1 MQIGGGDGDDDD
13 NNKKTIHETDRK
25 KSPKHPLNQPRATSW
40 LTAKPQGRFDHMPNT
55 AISPS
60 GPFCSSSDGLLAF
73 WLVLEVALPP
83 TSGWMGTAAL
93 DGIYVTS
100 SDLNS
105 FAKVIF
111 PCFER
116 ISNPTEVLGFNKV
129 RITQQKANT
138 QRKTEV

>member
-1 MQIGGGDGDDDD
+1 
-13 NNKKTIHETDRK
+13 
-25 KSPKHPLNQPRATSW
+25 
-40 LTAKPQGRFDHMPNT
+40 
-55 AISPS
+55 
-60 GPFCSSSDGLLAF
+60 
-73 WLVLEVALPP
+73 
-83 TSGWMGTAAL
+83 MGTAAL
-93 DGIYVTS
+93 DGIYITS

-138 QRKTEV
+138 QRKTVSVEEINSLQDGRPEIHAQFPQLGPMASYAPPV